1 MSYLDGVPLCDDQ
14 RAEVKK
20 AMGEITRKICSLK
33 ADIFGIPNI
42 PESYCRKNSD
52 FINLLFDWL
61 LCDAEEKEI
70 AIPGITPD
78 DLKKLIRKYEMELD
92 EVTVPFYVH
101 TDTWDGNLMIK
112 NGKLTGLIDY
122 AAVLWGDREYEDPH
136 MYDWVLDDFAREVK
150 KL

>member
-1 MSYLDGVPLCDDQ
+1 M
-14 RAEVKK
+14 
-20 AMGEITRKICSLK
+20 
-33 ADIFGIPNI
+33 
-42 PESYCRKNSD
+42 
-52 FINLLFDWL
+52 FDWL
-61 LCDAEEKEI
+61 LCDAEEKGI
-70 AIPGITPD
+70 TIPGITPD

-122 AAVLWGDREYEDPH
+122 AAVLRGDPLLSHDFHDFGDVPNPYFLQGYGKTEFTGNEKIRLQIYRIWQRLGMVVERGYREYEDPH